1 MPGIMYRSM
10 GGGPG
15 FEIGPTLFPPT
26 MRHSAVSVQDDVLW
40 VFWRNVGDAPE
51 HMLVSSIA
59 LTPDWQ
65 AWQVSQTFSL
75 APYEGADEPVSPS
88 LRSVAYGRQCQGR
101 DPAIFEEGGQIYLL
115 YALARASGIGLGQLF
130 FDQNSQDP
138 VDTTYRLHRSSN

>member
-15 FEIGPTLFPPT
+15 FETGPTLFPPT

-130 FDQNSQDP
+130 FDQNS
-138 VDTTYRLHRSSN
+138 

>member
-15 FEIGPTLFPPT
+15 FETGPTLFPPT
-26 MRHSAVSVQDDVLW
+26 MRHSAVSVQDVVLW

-65 AWQVSQTFSL
+65 AWQVSQT
-75 APYEGADEPVSPS
+75 
-88 LRSVAYGRQCQGR
+88 
-101 DPAIFEEGGQIYLL
+101 YLL